1 MDLYRINLNLL
12 IALDVLLTEQNVTR
26 AAKKICIA
34 QATMSNNLHQLR
46 GILKDDLLV
55 RKKSKMLLTS
65 YAKTLHPRLRDVLEE
80 LRNIIDRDSPFDL
93 TKCNRMIKI
102 GLSDHWA
109 SLILPKLIPIIRHN
123 APNISINIIPLTQM
137 YNAEP
142 FEMGAYDLAIARAT
156 TMPPSIR
163 TQLLLKDIGVCILNR
178 NHPLAK
184 KKKIT
189 LTEYC
194 AYKHIACRIE
204 NPDFPS
210 VTNQFLASKG
220 LPPRDTVLSVPYID
234 AIFRVL
240 EKSTDLI
247 ASAVK
252 SKTLLVEN
260 KHYCVIKNLPIEIP
274 CSEFHIAW
282 HKQFDNDLTH
292 QWIRNQIVNI
302 VEKLVSVY

>member
-46 GILKDDLLV
+46 DILKDDLLV
-55 RKKSKMLLTS
+55 RKKNKMLLTN
-65 YAKTLHPRLRDVLEE
+65 YAKTLRPRLRDVLEE
-80 LRNIIDRDSPFDL
+80 LRSIIDRDNPFDL
-93 TKCNRMIKI
+93 AKCNRMLKI

-109 SLILPKLIPIIRHN
+109 SLILPKLIPIVQRK
-123 APNISINIIPLTQM
+123 APNISINIIPITQM

-156 TMPPSIR
+156 TMPASIR
-163 TQLLLKDIGVCILNR
+163 THFLLKDIGVCILNR

-189 LTEYC
+189 LAEYC
-194 AYKHIACRIE
+194 AYKHIACRVE

-210 VTNQFLASKG
+210 VVNQFLISKG

-234 AIFRVL
+234 TIFRIL

-247 ASAVK
+247 ADAVK

-260 KHYCVIKNLPIEIP
+260 KHHCVIKTSPVETAY
-274 CSEFHIAW
+274 SEFHIAW
-282 HKQFDNDLTH
+282 HKQYDNDLAH
-292 QWIRNQIVNI
+292 QWIRNQLIDIVK
-302 VEKLVSVY
+302 KLLSVY